1 MGVLVQGQTATALGK
16 YDVARSL
23 LDEALTLARQ
33 AGDPFRAAMAL
44 NFLGDLARCQ
54 RQDAQAQA
62 PYEEAAALL
71 RQLGAERDLAGTLQN
86 LGHTCLHLGNVER
99 AQALFDESMALQQA
113 QGNTP
118 GMVECLIGFA
128 AIAVAR
134 GLPAAGAR
142 LLAAVAATGWEG
154 RAWEWPATRMDYE
167 QALARVRAQLTE
179 AELQAEQAAG
189 RARSL
194 EQAVEDA
201 LHLPLPLPGASQ
213 GGMGTAQA
221 LTAREREVVIL
232 IAQGQ
237 SNAEIADELVLSKR
251 TVEKHIANIL
261 SELGLTSRAQV
272 VRWAIAQGLL
282 EAAS

>member
-16 YDVARSL
+16 YSAARSL

-33 AGDPFRAAMAL
+33 AGDPFRTAMAL

-54 RQDAQAQA
+54 QQYALAQAY
-62 PYEEAAALL
+62 YEEGAALL
-71 RQLGAERDLAGTLQN
+71 RELGGERDLAGALQN
-86 LGHTCLHLGNVER
+86 LGHTCLHLGNLER
-99 AQALFDESMALQQA
+99 AEALFDESMALQQA
-113 QGNTP
+113 QRNTP

-154 RAWEWPATRMDYE
+154 RAWEWPATRMEYE
-167 QALARVRAQLTE
+167 QALALVRAQLRE
-179 AELQAEQAAG
+179 AEFQAEQAAG

-201 LHLPLPLPGASQ
+201 LHLRLPLPSASH

-221 LTAREREVVIL
+221 LTVREREVVIL
-232 IAQGQ
+232 IAQGK
-237 SNAEIADELVLSKR
+237 SNAEIADALVLSKR

-261 SELGLTSRAQV
+261 SELGLTSRSQV
-272 VRWAIAQGLL
+272 VRWAIAHGLL
-282 EAAS
+282 DVAS